1 MHLEWE
7 KDKGEGDWWGKR
19 GPVPASSA
27 IGSRSQVNAPLIPK
41 YESFA
46 STEGTGPNS

>member
-1 MHLEWE
+1 MHSEWE
-7 KDKGEGDWWGKR
+7 KDKGESDCWSKR

-27 IGSRSQVNAPLIPK
+27 IGSRSQVSAPLIPK

-46 STEGTGPNS
+46 SAKGTGPKS